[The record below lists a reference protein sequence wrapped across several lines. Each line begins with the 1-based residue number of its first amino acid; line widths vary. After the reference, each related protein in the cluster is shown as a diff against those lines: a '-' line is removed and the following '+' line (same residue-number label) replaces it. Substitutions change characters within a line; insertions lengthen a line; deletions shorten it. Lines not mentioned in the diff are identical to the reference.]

1 MKNGRRGKQAETLV
15 ANALPHLQGYQVLL
29 VLGAVAAGL
38 ALLGYFT
45 LSKGGPP
52 KPKPAKGPKAL
63 DPNTKIPMKLIRREE
78 ISHDTRKFT
87 FELQSPQ
94 HILGLPIGED
104 LLTLHN
110 MTYPASVCVFNI
122 CAY

>member
-1 MKNGRRGKQAETLV
+1 M
-15 ANALPHLQGYQVLL
+15 LQGYQVLL
-29 VLGAVAAGL
+29 VLGAVAASL
-38 ALLGYFT
+38 AVLGFFT

-63 DPNTKIPMKLIRREE
+63 DPGTKIPLKLIRREE

-94 HILGLPIGED
+94 HILGLPVGEKD
-104 LLTLHN
+104 V
-110 MTYPASVCVFNI
+110 TYTV
-122 CAY
+122 